1 VEASS
6 LVGPVE
12 KSSGRRHSVADVIDL
27 FTTGANRP
35 RRIRGMAAPGWHH
48 VLLGIPLDELAT
60 YQPAGSSSASSDA
73 SHPAATKQDSKA
85 RGA

>member
-1 VEASS
+1 MVASH
-6 LVGPVE
+6 LGGPVE
-12 KSSGRRHSVADVIDL
+12 KSVGRRHSVAGVIDL
-27 FTTGANRP
+27 LMTGANRP
-35 RRIRGMAAPGWHH
+35 RRIKDMAAPGWHH

-73 SHPAATKQDSKA
+73 SHPAATKQGSKA